1 MYFIHPQ
8 IKFNMENLKN
18 LFFSFFGSP
27 DEKGLEKMKLFFP
40 QKELIFTDMARS
52 AFRLIIEKMNL
63 RNSQILFPAYICDI
77 FFPIFKEYNLS
88 PIFLDIDKKTFHIKI
103 EDIEKKITPETKS
116 ILVCHTYGLPIDI
129 GKIRAI
135 TNNRLLLIEDC
146 AHALGATYNG
156 IPLGNSGDA
165 ALFSLYKQFPS
176 LRGGAAVFE
185 IPNPCLSGR
194 QAKSQIPNK
203 FQIPNS
209 KLIKT
214 RFNLRDFVSLLNCF
228 SPFAFLFKKF
238 GGKIAPRMIRE
249 EKLKTPS
256 QINQVSLNL
265 FLYFLKNFE
274 EDLERRI
281 ESALFFQKE
290 LKKLGFEVQMAKEN
304 VFCYLSALAPQ
315 NLNRD
320 KFVRELRK
328 YGIFATRIWKDPIIL
343 NPKVQKEY
351 KINLAEFPNTI
362 EVAKRIVNFPLQ
374 NFYTKKDIE
383 KMIFSIKKVLN
394 S

>member
-63 RNSQILFPAYICDI
+63 RNSQILSPAYICDI

-129 GKIRAI
+129 KKIREI
-135 TNNRLLLIEDC
+135 LIQHPTSNIQYPFVIEDC

-194 QAKSQIPNK
+194 QAKSQI
-203 FQIPNS
+203 NS
-209 KLIKT
+209 NYQMTKT
-214 RFNLRDFVSLLNCF
+214 V
-228 SPFAFLFKKF
+228 LFI
-238 GGKIAPRMIRE
+238 GILPAP
-249 EKLKTPS
+249 
-256 QINQVSLNL
+256 
-265 FLYFLKNFE
+265 
-274 EDLERRI
+274 
-281 ESALFFQKE
+281 
-290 LKKLGFEVQMAKEN
+290 
-304 VFCYLSALAPQ
+304 
-315 NLNRD
+315 
-320 KFVRELRK
+320 
-328 YGIFATRIWKDPIIL
+328 
-343 NPKVQKEY
+343 
-351 KINLAEFPNTI
+351 
-362 EVAKRIVNFPLQ
+362 
-374 NFYTKKDIE
+374 
-383 KMIFSIKKVLN
+383 
-394 S
+394 

>member
-1 MYFIHPQ
+1 
-8 IKFNMENLKN
+8 MENLKN

-63 RNSQILFPAYICDI
+63 RNSQILSPAYICDI

-88 PIFLDIDKKTFHIKI
+88 PIFLDIDKKTFHIEI

-265 FLYFLKNFE
+265 FLCFLKNFE

-343 NPKVQKEY
+343 NPQVQKEY

-362 EVAKRIVNFPLQ
+362 EITKRIVNFPLQ

-383 KMIFSIKKVLN
+383 KMITVIKQCFFR
-394 S
+394 